1 VKHHTPRRVHSDD
14 IPLTKSS
21 GNVFADMGCDHPE
34 ELQVKAELARQI
46 YRRIRS
52 SHKTQATL
60 ARDLH
65 LQQPEVSKLANA
77 RYTGFSTDRLLTILT
92 ALGVNVD
99 ITLSPQSGKKKHQP
113 GWLHVR
119 AAA

>member
-1 VKHHTPRRVHSDD
+1 MKHHDD
-14 IPLTKSS
+14 IPITKGS

-46 YRRIRS
+46 YHRIRAL
-52 SHKTQATL
+52 HTTQADL
-60 ARDLH
+60 AERLH

-77 RYTGFSTDRLLTILT
+77 RYTGFSTDRLLTILA
-92 ALGVNVD
+92 ALGMKVD
-99 ITLSPQSGKKKHQP
+99 IRVSPQRGKNKQQP
-113 GWLHVR
+113 GWVHVR